1 MLFPSNYQGKL
12 RIASVQQER
21 NKRGKE
27 TNHKLTTARSN
38 KQCCAMKETLTK
50 RMEIAES
57 AIRDKAT
64 QETAYMNQPKNAPQ
78 QHMPCYQTMPQE

>member
-12 RIASVQQER
+12 CIASAQREK

-38 KQCCAMKETLTK
+38 KQCCAMKEALTK
-50 RMEIAES
+50 RMEIAKS
-57 AIRDKAT
+57 AIHDKAT
-64 QETAYMNQPKNAPQ
+64 QETACMNQPRSAPQ
-78 QHMPCYQTMPQE
+78 QHIMPWTER